1 LSKMKVLYV
10 DSSASGYGGEICL
23 LEMVT
28 RLSTRGFEPLV
39 VLPEKGVLTEKLRE
53 KGIPFRVMPL
63 AVIDRRIFKPAG
75 FAKFCRNFIPS
86 VVVLRRIIKKEG
98 VALVHSNTSI
108 VLNGAIAAKLGRVP
122 HVWHIR
128 EIFESRF
135 GFFGFFLKRFNAVF
149 SDRVICISRAVQKSF
164 GKRASRTELIYDGID
179 LAVWNPEG
187 KAGQPLEKFGVA
199 PGESAVVMVGRINR
213 WKGQDVFI
221 RSAGLVAAK
230 FPRVKFLIVG
240 DYRREYAGVAA
251 ELFRM
256 AADCRLKGK
265 VIFTGYLDRAEVRD
279 VMAAADIVV
288 HASKQ
293 AEPFGT
299 VVTEAMALEKPVVA
313 TATGGPAETVEDGVT
328 GILVPPGDFM
338 AMAEAVMSLLQNPES
353 RKRMGEA
360 ARQRVA
366 RFFNI
371 KDTIDRTEKI
381 YRQATGLKSEKRA

>member
-1 LSKMKVLYV
+1 MKVLYV

-23 LEMVT
+23 LEMAV

-39 VLPEKGVLTEKLRE
+39 VLPEEGVLTEKLRE

-63 AVIDRRIFKPAG
+63 AVIDRRILKPAG
-75 FAKFCRNFIPS
+75 FVRFCRNFIPS
-86 VVVLRRIIKKEG
+86 IVALKRIIKEEN

-108 VLNGAIAAKLGRVP
+108 VLSGAVAAKFARIP

-128 EIFESRF
+128 EIFEFRF

-149 SDRVICISRAVQKSF
+149 SDRVVCISKAVRKGF
-164 GKRASRTELIYDGID
+164 GGRASRTELVYDGID

-187 KAGQPLEKFGVA
+187 KAGRPLEKFGVA
-199 PGESAVVMVGRINR
+199 SGESAVVMVGRINR

-230 FPRVKFLIVG
+230 FPRTKFLIAG
-240 DYRREYAGVAA
+240 DYRKEYAGVAA

-256 AADCRLKGK
+256 VENYQLKEK

-279 VMAAADIVV
+279 VMASADIIV

-299 VVTEAMALEKPVVA
+299 VVTEAMALGRPVVA
-313 TATGGPAETVEDGVT
+313 TAAGGPVETVQDGVT
-328 GILVPPGDFM
+328 GILVPPGDSG
-338 AMAEAVMSLLQNPES
+338 AMATAVISLLQSPEL

-360 ARQRVA
+360 ARQRVT

-371 KDTIDRTEKI
+371 NNTVDKIEKI
-381 YRQATGLKSEKRA
+381 YRQVIGQKSERKR